1 MTQPTD
7 AVLEVQNLSI
17 TYETSH
23 GDVRAVRDVSFSI
36 EQGETFGIVGE
47 SGCGKSTLAFAVMR
61 YLTPNARIDGGRIW
75 FEGENLL
82 DKPEDELL
90 AVRGTRISM
99 VYQDPMS
106 ALNPTMKVGRQLSE
120 VLTEHE
126 GLGRRE
132 AQRRCVEIL
141 EKVHMGDPE
150 VLMDRYP
157 HQLSGGQQ
165 QRVLIAMA
173 LLTEPALLVMDEPT
187 TGLDVTVQAGVLDL
201 VELLKDELRAG
212 ILYITHDLGVVA
224 RVCDRMGVMYAG
236 EMIELGTVR
245 QILSQARHP
254 YTEALL
260 RAVPRIGSSKATSV
274 LNPIEGQVPSPAGI
288 PDGCAFAPR
297 CRYAEARCRDVH
309 PDLSRPEPD
318 RLTRCLLAD
327 RVGTMSEMPRLRE
340 PGRSPDDED
349 VEKRLTLVDL
359 DVYYP
364 LGRTIIDAVSG
375 REPVSV
381 RAVDGISLDL
391 SLGQTLGVVGESGC
405 GKSTLAKAI
414 VGLQPITG
422 GRIEFLGIDI
432 STHAGKRSREVLRE
446 LQMVFQNPDSTLNP
460 AYSIGDQIARP
471 IKLFGTVPR
480 REVGGEVD
488 RLLEAVRLGGHY
500 RHRFPAQL
508 SGGEKQRAA
517 IARALAGRPKV
528 LVCDE
533 PTSALDVSVQAA
545 VLNLLL
551 EIQEESAATMI
562 LISHDLSV
570 VRFFADHVAVMYLGH
585 ILECGETEAVF
596 QPPYAPYTEALL
608 SAVPVWDVS
617 AQQRQI
623 RLEGPVPSALAP
635 PPGCPFQTRC
645 HRAIGD
651 RCTEEFPPIQRVN
664 GRHFIL
670 CHIPVAR
677 LADVEPVVTVP
688 A

>member
-1 MTQPTD
+1 VTQPTD
-7 AVLEVQNLSI
+7 TVLDVQNLSI

-23 GDVRAVRDVSFSI
+23 GDVRAVRDVSFNI
-36 EQGETFGIVGE
+36 ERGETFGVVGE

-61 YLTPNARIDGGRIW
+61 YLTPNARIDGGRIL

-82 DKPEDELL
+82 EKPEDELL
-90 AVRGTRISM
+90 ALRGTRISM

-126 GLGRRE
+126 GLGLRE
-132 AQRRCVEIL
+132 AQHRCVEIL

-150 VLMDRYP
+150 VLMERYP

-201 VELLKDELRAG
+201 VELLKHELQAG

-245 QILSQARHP
+245 QILSQAKHP

-260 RAVPRIGSSKATSV
+260 RAVPRIGSSKATSM
-274 LNPIEGQVPSPAGI
+274 LNPIEGQVPSPADV
-288 PDGCAFAPR
+288 PEGCAFAPR
-297 CRYAEARCRDVH
+297 CPYAEAKCREVH
-309 PDLSRPEPD
+309 PDLTRVEPG
-318 RLTRCLLAD
+318 RLTRCLLSD
-327 RVGTMSEMPRLRE
+327 RVGTTTEMPHLHE
-340 PGRSPDDED
+340 LGRSSEDGD
-349 VEKRLTLVDL
+349 VEKRLRLADL

-364 LGRTIIDAVSG
+364 LRRTIIQTISG
-375 REPVSV
+375 SEPASV

-391 SLGQTLGVVGESGC
+391 PLGQTLGVVGESGC

-414 VGLQPITG
+414 VGLQPITR

-432 STHAGKRSREVLRE
+432 SAHAGKRSREILRE

-471 IKLFGTVPR
+471 IRLFGTVPR
-480 REVGGEVD
+480 REVDAEVE
-488 RLLEAVRLGGHY
+488 RLLEAVKLGGHY
-500 RHRFPAQL
+500 RHRYPAQL

-551 EIQEESAATMI
+551 EIQKESAATMI

-585 ILECGETEAVF
+585 ILESGETEAVF

-608 SAVPVWDVS
+608 SAVPVCDVS

-645 HRAIGD
+645 HRTIGD
-651 RCTEEFPPIQRVN
+651 LCTEEFPPTQRVN
-664 GRHFIL
+664 GRHLIL
-670 CHIPVAR
+670 CHIPVER
-677 LADVEPVVTVP
+677 LADVEPVVTLP